1 MDIVVRIV
9 AVVQARMSSTR
20 LPGKV
25 LAEIEGRP
33 MLEILL
39 TRLSLAKHLDEIVVA
54 TSTLDSDDP
63 ISDLATSMGI
73 KVYRGSIDDVRS
85 RYLGAAAN
93 SNADCIVRITGD
105 CPLTDHRIVDT
116 AIEKFKSTKS
126 DYVSNV
132 NPPTFPDG
140 LDVEV
145 FSVSALRKSV
155 SASKSKADVEHVTP
169 FLRSGSFA
177 QENLALERDLSG
189 IRWTVDTAAD
199 MNVVRRIFGHF
210 APKLDFAW
218 TEVLDLY
225 IDHPEIFE
233 ENKLLSRNEGSS
245 MGTGQKLWQR
255 AKKVIPG
262 GNMLLSKRS
271 EMFLPGL
278 WPSYF
283 GRAKGSTVWDLDGRK
298 YLDMSTMGVGTNILG
313 YQNAAV
319 DAAVKRAVDSGTMST
334 LNCPEE
340 VYLAEKLVSINPWAQ
355 MVKLARTGG
364 EANAIAIRIARA
376 ASGRDKVAV
385 CGYHGWHDWYLSANL
400 GDDQSLDGHLLPG
413 LEPRGVPRALAGSIV
428 TFPYNDFPT
437 LEALVAKGDIGT
449 IKMEV
454 IRTEPPKEDFLIK
467 VRRLAS
473 EKGIVLIFDE
483 CTSGFRETFGGI
495 HKKYGVEPDIAV
507 YGKALGNGFPI
518 TAVVG
523 RSEIMDAA
531 QSTFISSTFW
541 TDRVGPVAALA
552 TLKEMEKLESW
563 KIISEKG
570 QKIQTFWEEL
580 FSMFPMDIRVTG
592 IPALAGFA
600 STHENF
606 GTFKTFVTQELLR
619 RGILGSNLI
628 YSSITHSEKNW
639 RTYKEAMA
647 EIVQLGSAAI
657 SSGNLEDL
665 LDGEPSHQGFRRLN

>member
-1 MDIVVRIV
+1 MRIV

-25 LAEIEGRP
+25 LAEIQGRP
-33 MLEILL
+33 LLAILL
-39 TRLSLAKHLDEIVVA
+39 TRLSFAKHVDEIIVA
-54 TSTLDSDDP
+54 TSNLESDDA
-63 ISDLATSMGI
+63 ISDLVASMGI
-73 KVYRGSIDDVRS
+73 EVYRGSIDDVRS
-85 RYLGAAAN
+85 RFIGAA
-93 SNADCIVRITGD
+93 SKTKADCIVRITGD
-105 CPLTDHRIVDT
+105 CPLTDPQIVDA
-116 AIEKFKSTKS
+116 AIEKFKLANS

-145 FSVSALRKSV
+145 FSVSALIQAV
-155 SASKSKADVEHVTP
+155 SASKSIEDIEHVTP
-169 FLRSGSFA
+169 FLRLGSLPRD
-177 QENLALERDLSG
+177 NLALEENLSH

-199 MNVVRRIFGHF
+199 MNVVRNIFSYF
-210 APKLDFAW
+210 SPKLDFTW

-225 IDHPEIFE
+225 KHRPELFE
-233 ENKLLSRNEGSS
+233 ENRLISRNEGSS
-245 MGTGQKLWQR
+245 IGTGQKLWQR
-255 AKKVIPG
+255 AKNVIPG

-283 GRAKGSTVWDLDGRK
+283 SRAKGSTVWDLDGKK

-313 YQNAAV
+313 YQNSAV
-319 DAAVKRAVDSGTMST
+319 DAAVKRAVESGTMST

-340 VYLAEKLVSINPWAQ
+340 VYLAERLVSINPWSQ
-355 MVKLARTGG
+355 MVKFARTGG
-364 EANAIAIRIARA
+364 EANAVAIRIARA

-413 LEPRGVPRALAGSIV
+413 LDPKGVPRALAGSIV
-428 TFPYNDFPT
+428 TFPYNDFPA
-437 LEALVAKGDIGT
+437 LEAIVSKGDIGT

-454 IRTEPPKEDFLIK
+454 IRTEPPKADFLNK
-467 VRRLAS
+467 VRKLAT
-473 EKGIVLIFDE
+473 ENGIVLVFDE

-523 RSEIMDAA
+523 RSEVMDAA

-570 QKIQTFWEEL
+570 EKIQTFWGEL
-580 FSMFPMDIRVTG
+580 FSTFPMQIGVTG
-592 IPALAGFA
+592 IPSLAGFA
-600 STHENF
+600 STNENF
-606 GTFKTFVTQELLR
+606 GVFKTFVTQELLK

-639 RTYKEAMA
+639 RTYKNAMA
-647 EIVQLGSAAI
+647 DIVQLGSAAI
-657 SSGNLEDL
+657 SSGNLEAL

>member
-1 MDIVVRIV
+1 MRIV

-33 MLEILL
+33 LLAILL
-39 TRLSLAKHLDEIVVA
+39 TRLSFAKHLDEIIVA
-54 TSTLDSDDP
+54 TSNLESDDA
-63 ISDLATSMGI
+63 ISDLVTSMGI
-73 KVYRGSIDDVRS
+73 QVYRGSIDDVRS
-85 RYLGAAAN
+85 RFIGAA
-93 SNADCIVRITGD
+93 SKTKADCIVRITGD
-105 CPLTDHRIVDT
+105 CPLTDPKIVDT
-116 AIEKFKSTKS
+116 AIEKFKLTNS

-145 FSVSALRKSV
+145 FSVSALRQAV
-155 SASKSKADVEHVTP
+155 SYSKSKEDIEHVTP
-169 FLRSGSFA
+169 FLRSRSFP
-177 QENLALERDLSG
+177 QDNLALEKNLSG

-199 MNVVRRIFGHF
+199 MNVVRNIFSYF
-210 APKLDFAW
+210 APKLDFTW

-225 IDHPEIFE
+225 KHRPELFE
-233 ENKLLSRNEGSS
+233 ENSLISRNEGSS
-245 MGTGQKLWQR
+245 IGTGQKLWQR
-255 AKKVIPG
+255 AKSVIPG

-283 GRAKGSTVWDLDGRK
+283 SRAKGSTVWDLDGKK

-313 YQNAAV
+313 YQNSAV
-319 DAAVKRAVDSGTMST
+319 DAAVKRAVESGTMST

-340 VYLAEKLVSINPWAQ
+340 VYLAERLVSINPWAQ

-364 EANAIAIRIARA
+364 EANAVAIRIARA

-413 LEPRGVPRALAGSIV
+413 LEPKGVPRALAGSIV
-428 TFPYNDFPT
+428 TFPYNDFPA

-454 IRTEPPKEDFLIK
+454 IRTEPPKADFLSK
-467 VRRLAS
+467 VRKLAT
-473 EKGIVLIFDE
+473 EKGIVLVFDE

-523 RSEIMDAA
+523 RSEVMDAA

-552 TLKEMEKLESW
+552 ALKEMEKLESW
-563 KIISEKG
+563 KIITEKG
-570 QKIQTFWEEL
+570 EKIQTFWREL
-580 FSMFPMDIRVTG
+580 FSTFPMQIGVTG

-600 STHENF
+600 STNENF
-606 GTFKTFVTQELLR
+606 GVFKTFVTQELLK

-639 RTYKEAMA
+639 RTYKNAMA
-647 EIVQLGSAAI
+647 DIVQLGSAAI
-657 SSGNLEDL
+657 SSGNLDAL